1 MKTKAIHISGI
12 AAVALAGSIA
22 VSSCGNKAGLEGTWV
37 EPVPGMEG
45 MFQGFDLE
53 KGGKA
58 SSVNMATLR
67 YETWAQE
74 GDRLIL
80 SGESIGN
87 GVSCQFSDTLTV
99 LKMTTDSL
107 ILKKD
112 RLALRYSR
120 VEGHTAE

>member
-12 AAVALAGSIA
+12 AAAALAGSIA

-37 EPVPGMEG
+37 ETVPGMEG

-87 GVSCQFSDTLTV
+87 GVSFQFSDTLTV

-112 RLALRYSR
+112 RLTLRYSR